1 MATLNGFSVTI
12 PESYS
17 ETSEG
22 HVGLRHGQNFKVRL
36 HNGHRGPYGSVPCD
50 ATIIL
55 NGKDVGTF
63 RVNAGQ
69 TTIIER
75 PANDTGKFT
84 AYQEDSYEAASIGI
98 DRNSNELGLIEVVF
112 RPGNQ
117 KFHWTPPAVSVTYN
131 NPYNNPGWSH
141 YTHYYDGGPSTN
153 EPVYRGISSECCAKS
168 CSFDEPVGM
177 GIGLSGK
184 SDQNFHEV
192 EDLDYN
198 EPATRIY
205 LRLVKESFERSG
217 PRPLR
222 SVYST
227 DIPRK
232 L

>member
-63 RVNAGQ
+63 RVKAGQ

-84 AYQEDSYEAASIGI
+84 AYQEDSYEAAAIGI
-98 DRNSNELGLIEVVF
+98 DRNSDDLGLIEVIF

-117 KFHWTPPAVSVTYN
+117 KIRWIPPAVSATWNSYD
-131 NPYNNPGWSH
+131 
-141 YTHYYDGGPSTN
+141 YDGYSGQ
-153 EPVYRGISSECCAKS
+153 PVYRGISSECCAKS
-168 CSFDEPVGM
+168 CSFSEPVGM
-177 GIGLSGK
+177 GIGLSGH
-184 SDQNFHEV
+184 SNQLFHEV

-227 DIPRK
+227 DVPRK

>member
-84 AYQEDSYEAASIGI
+84 AYQEDSYEATSIGI

-112 RPGNQ
+112 RPGT
-117 KFHWTPPAVSVTYN
+117 KKYHWTPPVVSVSYN
-131 NPYNNPGWSH
+131 SDWPTSGYV
-141 YTHYYDGGPSTN
+141 TRGGVFSGHGN
-153 EPVYRGISSECCAKS
+153 ECCVKS
-168 CSFDEPVGM
+168 CSFDEPAGM
-177 GIGLSGK
+177 GIGLSGH
-184 SDQNFHEV
+184 SNQNFHEV

-227 DIPRK
+227 DVPRK

>member
-84 AYQEDSYEAASIGI
+84 AYQEDSQEAASIGV
-98 DRNSNELGLIEVVF
+98 DRNSNDLGLIEVVF

-117 KFHWTPPAVSVTYN
+117 KIRWTPPVTYN
-131 NPYNNPGWSH
+131 NPDNYLYKLPGH
-141 YTHYYDGGPSTN
+141 
-153 EPVYRGISSECCAKS
+153 
-168 CSFDEPVGM
+168 
-177 GIGLSGK
+177 
-184 SDQNFHEV
+184 
-192 EDLDYN
+192 
-198 EPATRIY
+198 
-205 LRLVKESFERSG
+205 
-217 PRPLR
+217 
-222 SVYST
+222 
-227 DIPRK
+227 
-232 L
+232 

>member
-1 MATLNGFSVTI
+1 MATLNGFSVTV

-22 HVGLRHGQNFKVRL
+22 HVGLMHGQNFKVRL

-84 AYQEDSYEAASIGI
+84 AYSEDSYEAASIGI
-98 DRNSNELGLIEVVF
+98 NRNSDNLGLIEVIF
-112 RPGNQ
+112 RPGNKKSQ
-117 KFHWTPPAVSVTYN
+117 WVPPVISVSDN
-131 NPYNNPGWSH
+131 SWHPPIH
-141 YTHYYDGGPSTN
+141 YTHYYDSGNYTGRPM
-153 EPVYRGISSECCAKS
+153 YRGISSECCAKS
-168 CSFDEPVGM
+168 CSFREPVGM
-177 GIGLSGK
+177 GIGLSGH
-184 SDQNFHEV
+184 SNQNFHEV
-192 EDLDYN
+192 DDLDYN

-227 DIPRK
+227 DVPRK

>member
-63 RVNAGQ
+63 RVKAGQ

-112 RPGNQ
+112 RPGSQ
-117 KFHWTPPAVSVTYN
+117 KIRWTPPAVFVTYN
-131 NPYNNPGWSH
+131 SDNLYSH
-141 YTHYYDGGPSTN
+141 YSYDGGPSTGQ
-153 EPVYRGISSECCAKS
+153 PTYLGISCCAKS
-168 CSFDEPVGM
+168 CSFDEPAGM
-177 GIGLSGK
+177 GIGLSGH
-184 SDQNFHEV
+184 SNQNFHEV

-198 EPATRIY
+198 EPATKIY

-227 DIPRK
+227 DVPRK

>member
-98 DRNSNELGLIEVVF
+98 DRNSNDLGLIEVVF
-112 RPGNQ
+112 RPGSQ
-117 KFHWTPPAVSVTYN
+117 KIRWTPPAVSVTWN
-131 NPYNNPGWSH
+131 N
-141 YTHYYDGGPSTN
+141 YDSQ
-153 EPVYRGISSECCAKS
+153 PVYRGISSECRAKS
-168 CSFDEPVGM
+168 CSFNEPVGM
-177 GIGLSGK
+177 GIGLSGH
-184 SDQNFHEV
+184 SNQNFHEV

-227 DIPRK
+227 DVPRK

>member
-98 DRNSNELGLIEVVF
+98 DRNSNDLGLIEVVF
-112 RPGNQ
+112 RPGNR
-117 KFHWTPPAVSVTYN
+117 KIHWTPPAVSVTWN
-131 NPYNNPGWSH
+131 N
-141 YTHYYDGGPSTN
+141 YDSQ
-153 EPVYRGISSECCAKS
+153 PVYRGISSECRAKS
-168 CSFDEPVGM
+168 CSFNEPVGM
-177 GIGLSGK
+177 GIGLSGH
-184 SDQNFHEV
+184 SNQNFHEV

-227 DIPRK
+227 DVPRK

>member
-98 DRNSNELGLIEVVF
+98 DRNSNDLGLIEVVF
-112 RPGNQ
+112 RPGNSRVYKQ
-117 KFHWTPPAVSVTYN
+117 ISEAINVQWHDGSSEWVHHN
-131 NPYNNPGWSH
+131 
-141 YTHYYDGGPSTN
+141 THYYDGGPSTS

-168 CSFDEPVGM
+168 CAFDEPAGM
-177 GIGLSGK
+177 GIGLSGH
-184 SDQNFHEV
+184 SNQNFHEV

-227 DIPRK
+227 DVPRK

>member
-98 DRNSNELGLIEVVF
+98 DRNSDDLGLIEVVF

-117 KFHWTPPAVSVTYN
+117 KIHWTPPAVSVTWN
-131 NPYNNPGWSH
+131 N
-141 YTHYYDGGPSTN
+141 YDSQ
-153 EPVYRGISSECCAKS
+153 PVYRGISSECYAKS
-168 CSFDEPVGM
+168 CSFNKPVGM

-205 LRLVKESFERSG
+205 LRLVNEPLERSG

-227 DIPRK
+227 DVPRK